1 MGHGSLLLGHSHP
14 QVTAA
19 VAEQAQK
26 GTHYG
31 ACHELEVAWAE
42 QITRLIPQR
51 RVGALHD
58 ERHRGDAC
66 WPCASRAPS
75 PAAS

>member
-1 MGHGSLLLGHSHP
+1 MGHGALILGHGHP

-19 VAEQAQK
+19 VAEQIHK

-42 QITRLIPQR
+42 QI
-51 RVGALHD
+51 
-58 ERHRGDAC
+58 
-66 WPCASRAPS
+66 
-75 PAAS
+75 AA